1 MLRLM
6 FSTVYFLLLLIKS
19 LSVLMQILSL
29 TISIIIDSVARNE
42 NEVKKKFKKM
52 RMNQINLNNSS
63 HLSTDGL
70 I

>member
-42 NEVKKKFKKM
+42 NEVKKKF
-52 RMNQINLNNSS
+52 
-63 HLSTDGL
+63 
-70 I
+70 